1 MSESFPHKTLQAN
14 LEMIN
19 AWREAGD
26 TIVFTNGVFD
36 ILHVGHVTYLEAAK
50 NLGHRLVVGLNG
62 DESVRRLNK
71 APNRPIHTEADRKR
85 VLQGLR
91 AVDMVLVFD
100 EDTPLELI
108 AAITP
113 DVLVKGGDY
122 DPDCNDASDKTYIV
136 GSHEVVAAGGRVAV
150 LPFVPGHSTT
160 SIIEKSRTTS

>member
-1 MSESFPHKTLQAN
+1 MSDSSPHKTLQTD
-14 LEMIN
+14 LEIIN
-19 AWREAGD
+19 AWCKAGD

-50 NLGHRLVVGLNG
+50 NLGHRLVLGLNG

-71 APNRPIHTEADRKR
+71 GSNRPIHTEADRKR

-91 AVDMVLVFD
+91 AVDMVLVF
-100 EDTPLELI
+100 ENDTPLELI
-108 AAITP
+108 ASIQP
-113 DVLVKGGDY
+113 HVLVKGGDY
-122 DPDCNDASDKTYIV
+122 NPDCTDASDKTYIV

-150 LPFVPGHSTT
+150 LPFVQGHSTT